1 MNKII
6 NIKNKNEKREINE
19 KRLIELWNEKK
30 REK

>member
-6 NIKNKNEKREINE
+6 NIKIKNEKREINE